1 MVERKTDVAH
11 IDVRYV
17 ADLARIELNDE
28 EAERFG
34 GELDAILEY
43 VAQLEELDLEG
54 IEPTAHAA
62 PRVNVMR
69 EDEVRAGL
77 DRDVVI
83 ANAPADVDEAYI
95 RVPVVID
102 EGSSS

>member
-1 MVERKTDVAH
+1 MVERKADVAH

-28 EAERFG
+28 EAQRFG
-34 GELDAILEY
+34 DELDAILEY
-43 VAQLEELDLEG
+43 VAQLEKLDLEG

-69 EDEVRAGL
+69 EDETRSCL
-77 DRDVVI
+77 DRAVVI
-83 ANAPADVDEAYI
+83 ANAPAEVDEAYI
-95 RVPVVID
+95 RVPVVLE